1 MGIGPI
7 RHARVR
13 VRTCLA
19 AAACLLVT
27 QVALPAGYVLAS
39 PAAVP
44 DTAAGSSATSGGA
57 TNPLLVTNVISGTVS
72 AIGPSWNVTLGVGT
86 DPWGVAFTP
95 DDQYAYVVNG
105 GSGTVSMISDADTSH
120 PVVSQTLAIGTSATG
135 TGGIAVTPDGQYAY
149 VTNSS
154 NSNNTGYNVAVIGG
168 VETASPAVSAHLT
181 VGDFPSDVAITPDG
195 QYAYITDGEA
205 VNSINSNTGAFTVID
220 GASTADPTVGQTVAA
235 SYPQGTSVHP
245 VYVTWKDY
253 QASGQ
258 FAAPS
263 GTGGTCRW
271 PARNR
276 C

>member
-135 TGGIAVTPDGQYAY
+135 TG
-149 VTNSS
+149 
-154 NSNNTGYNVAVIGG
+154 
-168 VETASPAVSAHLT
+168 
-181 VGDFPSDVAITPDG
+181 
-195 QYAYITDGEA
+195 
-205 VNSINSNTGAFTVID
+205 AFTVID
-220 GASTADPTVGQTVAA
+220 GASTADLTVGQTVAA